1 MQQLIDSYSE
11 KQEAAKEN
19 QNTIT
24 TNVENQMTELEKELE
39 FQKKRNAVLEVYNNE
54 LFTKLT
60 SKHGQ

>member
-39 FQKKRNAVLEVYNNE
+39 FQKKRNTVLEVYNNE

>member
-39 FQKKRNAVLEVYNNE
+39 FQKKRNTVLEVYNNE

-60 SKHGQ
+60 TD